1 MFAEF
6 SVCSVSPTCSVCSV
20 CFSKRFRRV
29 LYARFWAGNYSDFL
43 RQIRC
48 IPYGPQRWGYLPGAH
63 PGRLFSTAAMRLDC
77 CRSGAF
83 PVLSSTSRQTS
94 LTQIEVRCWVAAAGS
109 AGPFSHQQTRSSM
122 VRLAQS
128 RGRGLSRKS
137 RMLPS
142 QGSRSVC
149 ACCSA
154 RAAYCSSSRRI
165 SSSPALNRATASA
178 HN

>member
-1 MFAEF
+1 MM
-6 SVCSVSPTCSVCSV
+6 
-20 CFSKRFRRV
+20 
-29 LYARFWAGNYSDFL
+29 
-43 RQIRC
+43 
-48 IPYGPQRWGYLPGAH
+48 
-63 PGRLFSTAAMRLDC
+63 AAMRLDC

-94 LTQIEVRCWVAAAGS
+94 LTQIEVRCWVAVAGS

-154 RAAYCSSSRRI
+154 RAAFCSSSRRI
-165 SSSPALNRATASA
+165 SSSPALNRGHCFGPQLIHFCGGQNRRERPVCAVHSCNLWASIGGCRW
-178 HN
+178 HRGRKSELLEVPKNTHLRGYCTVLRP